1 MKEIKSQCNL
11 TGDIEILR
19 PLHFPK
25 RNIKTK
31 TKILFLPI
39 RPDQMGRSARL
50 RKCDQNSLSSRA
62 RGRPKD
68 FWFFMYSKRVSFLC
82 FCCCYVSRQNSGVLS
97 MSLLLLFLYLKDQH
111 TTGRR
116 AVTRK
121 RQKPALAFENVDF
134 VDDVVIF
141 VIVRIN
147 ETRKVLYVKVRPRYY
162 INK

>member
-1 MKEIKSQCNL
+1 
-11 TGDIEILR
+11 
-19 PLHFPK
+19 
-25 RNIKTK
+25 
-31 TKILFLPI
+31 
-39 RPDQMGRSARL
+39 
-50 RKCDQNSLSSRA
+50 
-62 RGRPKD
+62 
-68 FWFFMYSKRVSFLC
+68 
-82 FCCCYVSRQNSGVLS
+82 
-97 MSLLLLFLYLKDQH
+97 MSLFYYFSLYTLKDQH

-147 ETRKVLYVKVRPRYY
+147 ETRKVLYEKVRPRYY

>member
-1 MKEIKSQCNL
+1 MLIITFFWMREIKRQCNL

-19 PLHFPK
+19 SLHFPK

-68 FWFFMYSKRVSFLC
+68 SWIFMYSKRVSFLC

-121 RQKPALAFENVDF
+121 RQTSACLWECWFCWRCCN
-134 VDDVVIF
+134 ICYS
-141 VIVRIN
+141 
-147 ETRKVLYVKVRPRYY
+147 TY
-162 INK
+162 

>member
-1 MKEIKSQCNL
+1 
-11 TGDIEILR
+11 
-19 PLHFPK
+19 
-25 RNIKTK
+25 
-31 TKILFLPI
+31 
-39 RPDQMGRSARL
+39 
-50 RKCDQNSLSSRA
+50 
-62 RGRPKD
+62 
-68 FWFFMYSKRVSFLC
+68 
-82 FCCCYVSRQNSGVLS
+82 

-121 RQKPALAFENVDF
+121 RQNPALAFENVDF